1 MSVTATA
8 ACSLLIG
15 LSTLHASSNP
25 RLGEQLA
32 LFYSLLL
39 VGTLSLV
46 ALISTL
52 FAAMTSPHNSS
63 LFHLLAGLTLST
75 LLTVAVLTLCR
86 NRLLF
91 LRRLRGHTVSAVGN
105 TSAAALLLPQFLSN
119 AGLPLSLFIILA
131 VCLGFYCVIVSLTA
145 LRETMRLRAA
155 AASLSLSHSD
165 DAVQDPL
172 LAHSTPLNPPLITP
186 QNTDQNTPQELAHAL
201 LALCVITLCLFAL
214 LGAL

>member
-8 ACSLLIG
+8 VCSLLIG

-46 ALISTL
+46 ALIATL
-52 FAAMTSPHNSS
+52 SAAMTSPHNSS
-63 LFHLLAGLTLST
+63 LFHLLAGLTVST
-75 LLTVAVLTLCR
+75 ILTVAVLTFCGH
-86 NRLLF
+86 RLLF
-91 LRRLRGHTVSAVGN
+91 LRRLRGHRVSAVGN

-119 AGLPLSLFIILA
+119 AGLPLSLFIIFA

-145 LRETMRLRAA
+145 LRESMRLRAA
-155 AASLSLSHSD
+155 AASLSLTHSD
-165 DAVQDPL
+165 EAALDSLLTHRPPL
-172 LAHSTPLNPPLITP
+172 STPLITP
-186 QNTDQNTPQELAHAL
+186 QKTDQNTPQELAHAL
-201 LALCVITLCLFAL
+201 IALCVITLCLFAL

>member
-46 ALISTL
+46 ALIATL
-52 FAAMTSPHNSS
+52 SAAMTSLQNSL
-63 LFHLLAGLTLST
+63 LFHLLAGLTVST
-75 LLTVAVLTLCR
+75 ILTVAVLTFCR
-86 NRLLF
+86 HRLLF
-91 LRRLRGHTVSAVGN
+91 LRRLRGHRASAVGN
-105 TSAAALLLPQFLSN
+105 TSAAALLLPQLLSN
-119 AGLPLSLFIILA
+119 AGLPLSLFIIFA

-145 LRETMRLRAA
+145 LRESMRLRAA
-155 AASLSLSHSD
+155 AASLSLTHSD
-165 DAVQDPL
+165 EAALDSL
-172 LAHSTPLNPPLITP
+172 LPHSTPLITP
-186 QNTDQNTPQELAHAL
+186 QIPDQSKPQELAHAL
-201 LALCVITLCLFAL
+201 LALSVITLCLLAL